1 MIETVI
7 FGFLWYQFIALFG
20 LSIGL
25 HRYFCHRQFK
35 VSKTYET
42 FCLFLAMLAGS
53 RSPLGW
59 IGLHRIHHRYADTK
73 DDPHS
78 PDIKGFWNIVFN
90 NWTYKSIPRIYLKDL
105 LRNPRVMFFHKHWKK
120 LHISLAILTFII
132 SVKLFIIFIVFPFV
146 LGNIGYGLFN
156 ALGHKEHKPV
166 TNMFINLLSAGEG
179 YHDVHHN
186 NPRKIR
192 LNKFDLAG
200 WVIERFFDVKKTRA
214 T

>member
-1 MIETVI
+1 M
-7 FGFLWYQFIALFG
+7 
-20 LSIGL
+20 
-25 HRYFCHRQFK
+25 
-35 VSKTYET
+35 
-42 FCLFLAMLAGS
+42 LFL
-53 RSPLGW
+53 
-59 IGLHRIHHRYADTK
+59 
-73 DDPHS
+73 
-78 PDIKGFWNIVFN
+78 NI
-90 NWTYKSIPRIYLKDL
+90 IYDFC
-105 LRNPRVMFFHKHWKK
+105 NK
-120 LHISLAILTFII
+120 LIDNCKFT
-132 SVKLFIIFIVFPFV
+132 
-146 LGNIGYGLFN
+146 GNIGYGLFN